1 MTDTDESTT
10 GALERV
16 PTGLAGLDTI
26 LYGGFLRGGVYMVL
40 ARPGAGKT
48 ILGNQIRFGH
58 VASGGRALVV
68 TLLTES
74 HSRLLAQLRSMAF
87 FDPASVGSTLS
98 YVAGFNALEKE
109 GLTGLL
115 ALLRKVVRDHKAT
128 FLMIDGLVTAG
139 AMAASEVETKKFLHE
154 LQVFVELVGC
164 TTLLI
169 TGEAGL
175 GEQYALRTMV
185 DGLLELR
192 LDAVGMESIR
202 TIEVTKSRGSN
213 VLMGRHRF
221 EISGSGITVY
231 PRTESVLTKTS
242 ERPDPA
248 LAPPAQLGIGSLD
261 AMLGGG
267 LRRGSI
273 TMALGAPGCGKTLLG
288 LAFLAA
294 GARAGEPGL
303 YFGFFESPDDLRRK
317 ADAIG
322 LGLTDHVKSGLVEMT
337 WQSPIDA
344 IADALAEKLLAA
356 VRQRRVR
363 RLFIDGLGGLKDT
376 LVHAERAKR
385 FFGALCNELRS
396 LGIATIVSDE
406 TRTLGELEIPEP
418 GLTAILDNVISMQH
432 VKVGARLHKL
442 VSVTKIREAAGDPSV
457 REFSIGA
464 RGFVVSPGSESAE
477 VTLAGARKRPRRRER

>member
-1 MTDTDESTT
+1 MTDTDDSMP

-16 PTGLAGLDTI
+16 PSGLAGLDTI
-26 LYGGFLRGGVYMVL
+26 LHGGFLRGGVYMVL

-48 ILGNQIRFGH
+48 ILGNQICFGH
-58 VASGGRALVV
+58 VASGGRAVV
-68 TLLTES
+68 LTLLTES
-74 HSRLLAQLRSMAF
+74 HSRLLAQLRPMRF
-87 FDPASVGSTLS
+87 FDPACIGSTLS
-98 YVAGFNALEKE
+98 YVAGFNALEKD
-109 GLTGLL
+109 GLKGLL

-128 FLMIDGLVTAG
+128 ILVIDGLVTAG
-139 AMAASEVETKKFLHE
+139 AMAASEVETKKFIHE
-154 LQVFVELVGC
+154 LQVFVELFGC
-164 TTLLI
+164 TTLLL
-169 TGEAGL
+169 TGDAGL

-192 LDAVGMESIR
+192 LDAVGVEAIR
-202 TIEVTKSRGSN
+202 TIEVTKFRGSN
-213 VLMGRHRF
+213 VLLGRHRF
-221 EISGSGITVY
+221 EISGAGITVY
-231 PRTESVLTKTS
+231 PRTESVLTRAP
-242 ERPDPA
+242 ERPDPT

-317 ADAIG
+317 GDAIG
-322 LGLTDHVKSGLVEMT
+322 LGLTGHVKSGLVEMT
-337 WQSPIDA
+337 WHSPIDG

-356 VRQRRVR
+356 VRQRKVR
-363 RLFIDGLGGLKDT
+363 RLVIDGLAGLKDT

-396 LGIATIVSDE
+396 LGVVTIVSDE
-406 TRTLGELEIPEP
+406 TRTLGELETPEP

-457 REFSIGA
+457 REFKIGA

-477 VTLAGARKRPRRRER
+477 ATLASKKPRRRRER